1 MENSGLDIDLE
12 LINAFLDI
20 WTVGLFVT
28 DPLNKLFNGN
38 NASYLEEIFVDTTVD
53 GILYSVS
60 YFRF

>member
-1 MENSGLDIDLE
+1 MEDSGLDIDLN

-20 WTVGLFVT
+20 WTVGMFVT
-28 DPLNKLFNGN
+28 DPLNNLFNGN